1 MVPRAAIRK
10 LERDQTVVDRYN
22 LITVFYAD
30 VVGYAG
36 AASSMS
42 PCQVMTLLNDLYTE
56 LDKIARRHGV
66 YKVETVGNRYMVCA
80 GAPEVETGRSAAKRV
95 SLFALDAISYVD
107 TKFLTK
113 QGDKLFVRAGVASGP
128 AVGGVLGKD
137 MPRWVLFGPT
147 VDSASAMEKTSKKS
161 RIQCDEMTS
170 RLLGDSDMHFVLSKR
185 DDAPG
190 DSAAYWI
197 EKAAV
202 TPQCFDL
209 RKGSVVLDP
218 CGHIL
223 SEKVAKGYPLKVCP
237 ICCSKIEGR
246 VTWKREGPAKYVDD
260 GGSVDFDTETGGPD
274 IKKPVTDPSI
284 GS

>member
-1 MVPRAAIRK
+1 MGIRK

-22 LITVFYAD
+22 LITIFYAD

-36 AASSMS
+36 TASSMS

-66 YKVETVGNRYMVCA
+66 YKVETVGNRYMVYA

-113 QGDKLFVRAGVASGP
+113 QGDKLFIRAGVASGP

-161 RIQCDEMTS
+161 RAQCD
-170 RLLGDSDMHFVLSKR
+170 
-185 DDAPG
+185 
-190 DSAAYWI
+190 
-197 EKAAV
+197 
-202 TPQCFDL
+202 DL

-223 SEKVAKGYPLKVCP
+223 SENVARGYALKVCP

-246 VTWKREGPAKYVDD
+246 VTWKREVPAKCIDD
-260 GGSVDFDTETGGPD
+260 GGSANFDMEAGVPD
-274 IKKPVTDPSI
+274 VEKTVTAPSTV
-284 GS
+284 S